1 MPHPFE
7 LLPSRWRTRLLIPL
21 VVASMALG
29 TWLTYRNAAL
39 MNPAAPAGLWSLA
52 AARDGY
58 GARQI
63 IDAWELLRP
72 APPPV
77 DSLEGIVQQ
86 YPPSPVDEA
95 IALAELRFAL
105 IVFYATALSLA
116 CAWLAR
122 PSGMPLAGFSFSL
135 AAWVAALLHAI
146 ENTVLL
152 RMLLTRDPRDTEAV
166 MASTCLAARAVLL
179 AMILI
184 WLAWAWRR
192 RRA

>member
-7 LLPSRWRTRLLIPL
+7 LLPSRWRTRLFIPL
-21 VVASMALG
+21 VMASLFLSA
-29 TWLTYRNAAL
+29 WLTYRNAAL
-39 MNPAAPAGLWSLA
+39 MNPASPAGLWSLA

-58 GARQI
+58 GAREI
-63 IDAWELLRP
+63 IDAWELLRR
-72 APPPV
+72 APPLAETLDTV
-77 DSLEGIVQQ
+77 VQQ

-95 IALAELRFAL
+95 IAVAQLRFVL
-105 IVFYATALSLA
+105 IVFYAALLSLA

-152 RMLLTRDPRDTEAV
+152 RMLLTRDPRDAEAV
-166 MASTCLAARAVLL
+166 MASTCLAARAALL
-179 AMILI
+179 ALI
-184 WLAWAWRR
+184 FVWLAWAWW
-192 RRA
+192 RARA